1 MVGVCKSD
9 CLGAETLM
17 KLVAMWKNP
26 MTKRKNARKCVLR
39 MTRCDSPGGSSAF
52 YNGVRGA
59 SFL

>member
-39 MTRCDSPGGSSAF
+39 MT
-52 YNGVRGA
+52 
-59 SFL
+59 